1 MRDRGMGPRCL
12 DTDGVEAMTERE
24 AGRSP
29 EDLNRDVR
37 AIWDRKAAFWDE
49 RMGDGNLFQRVL
61 LSPAIERLLEVRPDQ
76 RILEVACG
84 NGALARRLAGLGARV
99 VATDFSAAFLDLA
112 RARSTGHPERI
123 EYALVDATEE
133 RALLALGE
141 GGFDSA
147 VANMALMDMA
157 TIDPLLRALTRLLK
171 PEGRFVFSVLH
182 PAFNIAGATTLALEQ
197 GDHEGRMVSTY
208 HVKISNYLH
217 VPPLLGAGMPDELEP
232 HYYFH
237 RSLGVL
243 FGACFAAGLVL
254 DGLEEP
260 AFSPEHGAGRPLSW
274 ASYTDIPPV
283 LVARL
288 RPAGRSTPV
297 AG

>member
-1 MRDRGMGPRCL
+1 
-12 DTDGVEAMTERE
+12 MTEGE
-24 AGRSP
+24 AVRSP
-29 EDLNRDVR
+29 EDLNREVQ
-37 AIWDRKAAFWDE
+37 AIWERKAAFWDE

-61 LSPAIERLLEVRPDQ
+61 LSPAIERLLEVRPGQ

-84 NGALARRLAGLGARV
+84 NGALARRLADLGARV
-99 VATDFSAAFLDLA
+99 LATDFSPAFLDLA
-112 RARSTGHPERI
+112 RARSTEHRERI
-123 EYALVDATEE
+123 EYALVDATDE
-133 RALLALGE
+133 RELLALGE

-157 TIDPLLRALTRLLK
+157 AIDPLLQTLTRLLK

-182 PAFNIAGATTLALEQ
+182 PAFNIAGATTLALEREDR
-197 GDHEGRMVSTY
+197 GGRIVETHYVKVSG
-208 HVKISNYLH
+208 YLH
-217 VPPLLGAGMPDELEP
+217 VPATLGAGMPEEIEP

-243 FGACFAAGLVL
+243 LGKCFAAGLVL
-254 DGLEEP
+254 DGLKEP
-260 AFSPEHGAGRPLSW
+260 AFSAEGGAGYPLSW

-288 RPAGRSTPV
+288 RPAGPARPAV
-297 AG
+297 D

>member
-1 MRDRGMGPRCL
+1 MTEGTADRGP
-12 DTDGVEAMTERE
+12 D
-24 AGRSP
+24 
-29 EDLNRDVR
+29 DLNREVL
-37 AIWDRKAAFWDE
+37 AIWERKAAFWDE

-61 LSPAIERLLEVRPDQ
+61 LSPAIERLLEVRPGK

-84 NGALARRLAGLGARV
+84 NGALARRLADLGARV
-99 VATDFSAAFLDLA
+99 VATDFSPAFLALA
-112 RARSTGHPERI
+112 RARSTEYAERI
-123 EYALVDATEE
+123 EYALVDATDE
-133 RALLALGE
+133 RELLALGE

-171 PEGRFVFSVLH
+171 PAGRFVFSMLH
-182 PAFNIAGATTLALEQ
+182 PAFNIAGATTLGLEQ
-197 GDHEGRMVSTY
+197 AHHAGKLMQTY
-208 HVKISNYLH
+208 HVKVSKYLH
-217 VPPLLGAGMPDELEP
+217 VPAMLGAGMPDELEP

-254 DGLEEP
+254 DGIEEP
-260 AFSPEHGAGRPLSW
+260 AFAPEDGDGRSLSW
-274 ASYTDIPPV
+274 ASFTDIPPA

-288 RPAGRSTPV
+288 RPDGRPTPAAG
-297 AG
+297 